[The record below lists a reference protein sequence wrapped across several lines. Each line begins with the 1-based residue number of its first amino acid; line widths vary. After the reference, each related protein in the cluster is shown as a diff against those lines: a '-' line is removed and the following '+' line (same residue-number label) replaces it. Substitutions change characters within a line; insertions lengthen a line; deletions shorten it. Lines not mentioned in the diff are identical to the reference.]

1 MSKYDVILFDLDG
14 TLTDPCEGITNSV
27 AHALRKF
34 DIQISDKKELY
45 KFIGPPLIDSF
56 MEFYGFS
63 EEKARL
69 AVTFYREYFTTKGML
84 ENAVYE
90 GIEDMLKALT
100 AAGKRLCVATSKPEP
115 FAVKILEHF
124 GIAHYFE
131 YIAGATLDETRTKK
145 HEVIE
150 YALETMKIADRSG
163 VLMVGDRKFDILGAH
178 ACSLDALGVL
188 FGYGNREELAA
199 AGADY
204 IAETVGD
211 AATIILK

>member
-188 FGYGNREELAA
+188 FGYGNREELAG

>member
-27 AHALRKF
+27 AYALRKF

-188 FGYGNREELAA
+188 FGYGNREELAG

-211 AATIILK
+211 IGKIILK